1 VVGADLSSL
10 VDNNR
15 LEDKPMTIPAEM
27 KFIDLNG
34 FGEPNVMHVSVGPV
48 PHPRSGEV
56 LVKVAAAGV
65 NRPDVAQR
73 QGSYPA
79 PKDASPVLGLEVS
92 GTVVALGDGVSGFA
106 IGDRV
111 CGLANGGGYAEYCT
125 LPATQCLP
133 IPEGYDFI
141 KAAALPETFFTV
153 WANLFQMCGLT
164 EGEKVLIHGGTS
176 GIGTTA
182 IQLAKAFGAEVYATA
197 GSKEKCEACVK
208 LGATRAINYKEED
221 FVAVVKEATGGKGV
235 DAILDMIGAAYFER
249 NIAALAKD
257 GCLSIIAFLGGA
269 VAEKVNLTP
278 IMVKRLTVTGSTMR
292 PRTAEEKRAIR
303 DELKA
308 EVWPLI
314 EKGEITPLIDK
325 VFKLEEAVE
334 AHRLMESSSHI
345 GKIVLT
351 LD

>member
-1 VVGADLSSL
+1 MTLPADMKFVDLSS
-10 VDNNR
+10 
-15 LEDKPMTIPAEM
+15 
-27 KFIDLNG
+27 
-34 FGEPNVMHVSVGPV
+34 FGAADVMRINTGPLPQV
-48 PHPRSGEV
+48 KAGEI
-56 LVKVAAAGV
+56 LIKVAAAGV

-73 QGSYPA
+73 QGTYPA
-79 PKDASPVLGLEVS
+79 PKDASPILGLEVS
-92 GTVVALGDGVSGFA
+92 GTVVALGEGVSTFA
-106 IGDRV
+106 IGDKI
-111 CGLANGGGYAEYCT
+111 CGLANGGGYAEYCS
-125 LPATQCLP
+125 LPAGQCLP

-197 GSKEKCEACVK
+197 GSQEKCDACVK
-208 LGATRAINYKEED
+208 LGATRAINYREED

-249 NIAALAKD
+249 NIAALTKD

-292 PRTAEEKRAIR
+292 PRTHEEKRAIR
-303 DELKA
+303 DELQS
-308 EVWPLI
+308 EVWPRI

-325 VFKLEEAVE
+325 VFKLEEVVE
-334 AHRLMESSSHI
+334 AHRLMESSNHI
-345 GKIVLT
+345 GKIILT
-351 LD
+351 VE